1 MLIFKRH
8 EESALPANFKYE
20 AYAPLGSPHAMPDLS
35 AYLNVYNT
43 ALVILERKGWSLRY
57 DKPQE
62 FWFAKK
68 DGWEFLADDPMQL
81 LGLVAI
87 FEYHVPKAKSEYW
100 WKIDEP
106 DLFSKL
112 DPEVR

>member
-1 MLIFKRH
+1 
-8 EESALPANFKYE
+8 
-20 AYAPLGSPHAMPDLS
+20 MPDLS

-43 ALVILERKGWSLRY
+43 ALVVLERKGWKLRY
-57 DKPQE
+57 EETSDY
-62 FWFAKK
+62 WYAKK
-68 DGWEFLADDPMQL
+68 GDWEFLADDPMQL

-87 FEYHVPKAKSEYW
+87 YEHHAPQTKSEYW

-112 DPEVR
+112 DPRVR

>member
-1 MLIFKRH
+1 
-8 EESALPANFKYE
+8 
-20 AYAPLGSPHAMPDLS
+20 MPDLS

-43 ALVILERKGWSLRY
+43 ALVVLERKGWSLRY
-57 DKPQE
+57 DKQHE
-62 FWFAKK
+62 WWFAKK

-87 FEYHVPKAKSEYW
+87 FEHHAPKKKADYW

-106 DLFSKL
+106 DLFKKFI
-112 DPEVR
+112 PEL